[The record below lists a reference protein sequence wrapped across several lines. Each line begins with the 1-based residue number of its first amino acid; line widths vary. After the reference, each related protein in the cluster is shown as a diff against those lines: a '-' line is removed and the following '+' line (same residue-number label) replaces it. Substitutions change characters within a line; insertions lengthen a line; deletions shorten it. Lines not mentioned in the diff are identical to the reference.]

1 MFSKYNIIYRICS
14 NMFSKYN
21 IIYGIDVKTLELCT

>member
-21 IIYGIDVKTLELCT
+21 IIYGIDVKTLELCA